1 MSLGRGRDG
10 EGLAFPPTRA
20 DLLALLAGFVVVF
33 CLLENRWE
41 PLASLA
47 LLLAAF
53 AVALPRMVGNWEV
66 GGKGVKGQFPP
77 TVESEFERLKPQ
89 QEFPPEPAPEKGSP
103 EG

>member
-1 MSLGRGRDG
+1 MSSGERRGG
-10 EGLAFPPTRA
+10 EGLTFPPTRA
-20 DLLALLAGFVVVF
+20 DMLALLAGFVVVY

-47 LLLAAF
+47 LILTAF

-77 TVESEFERLKPQ
+77 TIESEFERLKPQ
-89 QEFPPEPAPEKGSP
+89 QESPPKSALEKGSP